1 MLAEIGAIS
10 LISSNEIKRGT
21 PTGLIRICAS
31 TRRGCEKIKI
41 LKRVRFFYLKI
52 LNLIQILFFVLW
64 LLFVFLCIT
73 QAILQKVPR
82 FMISTTY
89 SI

>member
-1 MLAEIGAIS
+1 VKKS
-10 LISSNEIKRGT
+10 KFSRG
-21 PTGLIRICAS
+21 LD
-31 TRRGCEKIKI
+31 
-41 LKRVRFFYLKI
+41 FFNLKI